1 MRGLILPTA
10 TTYLLPVLLL
20 FSLFLLVRGH
30 DEPGGGFAGGLV
42 ASAAFALLATASG
55 VPNARRVLHV
65 DTRTLIGIGLT
76 VALAS
81 GIAGLVAGEGFL
93 AAMWLDLRLPD
104 GTPFY
109 VGTTLLFDIGVYLVV
124 VGMVLTIVFALEEEE

>member
-1 MRGLILPTA
+1 MSGIILPTA
-10 TTYLLPVLLL
+10 TKVLLPLLLL
-20 FSLFLLVRGH
+20 FSLFLLLRGH

-65 DTRTLIGIGLT
+65 DTRTLIGVGLAL
-76 VALAS
+76 ALAS
-81 GIAGLVAGEGFL
+81 GLVGLVGGSGFL
-93 AAMWLDLRLPD
+93 ASVWLDLALPD

-109 VGTTLLFDIGVYLVV
+109 AGTTLLFDLGVYLVV
-124 VGMVLTIVFALEEEE
+124 VGSVLTIVFALEEE